1 MALNF
6 STKGGNLK
14 PDDRK
19 GMLDANV
26 LKKHGM
32 NKDRMV
38 DPMFFFQCL
47 LPVCN
52 PKESG
57 IPGDGRMPY
66 FTEASAFTN
75 IYAAAE
81 GKGGGY
87 GHKWE
92 NVNEA
97 ELLRWTAV
105 PIRNGAR
112 TGDSGSIHLRWMTSE
127 EDDYDPFIANAMTYS
142 RWRQIKSCFKLV
154 TGFSSVLISSTVTE
168 AKAALSLL

>member
-1 MALNF
+1 
-6 STKGGNLK
+6 
-14 PDDRK
+14 
-19 GMLDANV
+19 
-26 LKKHGM
+26 
-32 NKDRMV
+32 
-38 DPMFFFQCL
+38 
-47 LPVCN
+47 
-52 PKESG
+52 
-57 IPGDGRMPY
+57 MPF
-66 FTEASAFTN
+66 FTEASYFTNTN

-142 RWRQIKSCFKLV
+142 RWRQIKSCFKLNNNFV
-154 TGFSSVLISSTVTE
+154 AAPRGELGYDPAAKYDMIFKTTVYNMNYFTKKAELDCAVDESTWGFSGYCGDAGGRLRNKPVG
-168 AKAALSLL
+168 KGM